1 MSLPSDV
8 RRNPSRSTCI
18 PRRPDSPVSYA
29 LPPSTERNQSLSE
42 SDHGPNSETVNNT
55 GIDPDQTNIH
65 ADLVNDAPAGIE
77 AASLNEAAEC
87 RLCPGDL
94 IDLLIEPRAAAASAI
109 DMLRALR
116 RVLGWGMRAGMDL
129 TAALVQKYMLWCGL
143 FNTSTRLVLSLVYIP
158 GILLYCPCT
167 RFIQEINQIS
177 RTNQHLNNKEQR
189 ETVQCLANTT
199 ASVGPTPIKC
209 HEATAMAFVRCEML
223 STLAE
228 FTPIMVVRIPLYIHW
243 RLGLIVFIGV
253 TGENMVHGA
262 LLSDGDDDSDGA
274 SLPDLDSMDSS
285 EGSYQQRADEL
296 VAQIS
301 RLQGHY
307 ALPVEHAQPSVGGQA
322 PVESKALVS
331 VSFTALQG
339 QWTQML
345 LQDFVDVA
353 AQDGTIFLRLQAAG
367 GLDYTNHQYNFRE
380 IGSLLDL
387 ENSHSRENIFEPIPA
402 SPARSALLETQ
413 RVAASTPVFVLYV
426 YHQDAEPYSD
436 RLRYQSTAGTT
447 LLLQSPVTVRFSVQY
462 ADLATWRAR
471 TYGSTYIHCL
481 TEHQILG
488 HTHRPAIIG
497 SMTICLE
504 DVVSAAGI
512 NFTTFSTMRTEFHM
526 VKEAHV
532 ILRRLARAGTLPGVY
547 RPLLDFVE
555 AMMSDEAMSEVE
567 FTVVR

>member
-1 MSLPSDV
+1 
-8 RRNPSRSTCI
+8 
-18 PRRPDSPVSYA
+18 
-29 LPPSTERNQSLSE
+29 
-42 SDHGPNSETVNNT
+42 
-55 GIDPDQTNIH
+55 
-65 ADLVNDAPAGIE
+65 
-77 AASLNEAAEC
+77 
-87 RLCPGDL
+87 
-94 IDLLIEPRAAAASAI
+94 
-109 DMLRALR
+109 
-116 RVLGWGMRAGMDL
+116 
-129 TAALVQKYMLWCGL
+129 
-143 FNTSTRLVLSLVYIP
+143 
-158 GILLYCPCT
+158 
-167 RFIQEINQIS
+167 
-177 RTNQHLNNKEQR
+177 
-189 ETVQCLANTT
+189 
-199 ASVGPTPIKC
+199 
-209 HEATAMAFVRCEML
+209 MAFVRCEML

-402 SPARSALLETQ
+402 SPARSAFLRLNVWRRALLFLFYTCIT
-413 RVAASTPVFVLYV
+413 RM
-426 YHQDAEPYSD
+426 
-436 RLRYQSTAGTT
+436 
-447 LLLQSPVTVRFSVQY
+447 QSPTAIVFDIKALLALLCCFKVQLRLPGN
-462 ADLATWRAR
+462 LACTHIWEHLYSLPYRA
-471 TYGSTYIHCL
+471 SDP
-481 TEHQILG
+481 
-488 HTHRPAIIG
+488 RPAIIG

-532 ILRRLARAGTLPGVY
+532 ILAVWLVQAPCLG
-547 RPLLDFVE
+547 
-555 AMMSDEAMSEVE
+555 S
-567 FTVVR
+567 TVHYLILWKQ

>member
-8 RRNPSRSTCI
+8 RRNPSRSTHI

-29 LPPSTERNQSLSE
+29 LPPSTEQNQRLSE

-77 AASLNEAAEC
+77 AASLNEAAESVMN
-87 RLCPGDL
+87 PGKL
-94 IDLLIEPRAAAASAI
+94 YTAHLFIS
-109 DMLRALR
+109 LRFGTLP
-116 RVLGWGMRAGMDL
+116 
-129 TAALVQKYMLWCGL
+129 VQ
-143 FNTSTRLVLSLVYIP
+143 
-158 GILLYCPCT
+158 
-167 RFIQEINQIS
+167 
-177 RTNQHLNNKEQR
+177 
-189 ETVQCLANTT
+189 
-199 ASVGPTPIKC
+199 
-209 HEATAMAFVRCEML
+209 ML

-243 RLGLIVFIGV
+243 RLGLTVFIGV
-253 TGENMVHGA
+253 IGENMVHGA

-301 RLQGHY
+301 RLHGHY

-322 PVESKALVS
+322 PVESEALVS
-331 VSFTALQG
+331 VSFTELQG

-345 LQDFVDVA
+345 VLYVA

-447 LLLQSPVTVRFSVQY
+447 LLPQSPVTVASASAVPLSTTAPPALIPVAPPAVVASQNPATEYLLQRFSVQY

-471 TYGSTYIHCL
+471 TYGSAYIHCL
-481 TEHQILG
+481 TERQILG

-497 SMTICLE
+497 SMTIHLE

-512 NFTTFSTMRTEFHM
+512 NFTTFSTMRTEFRM
-526 VKEAHV
+526 VKEVHV

-547 RPLLDFVE
+547 CPLLDFVE
-555 AMMSDEAMSEVE
+555 AMMSEHVLGDDSTWIMHNSEATSEVE
-567 FTVVR
+567 FTVVRCTISSLMTQIRAVIDNLANI

>member
-8 RRNPSRSTCI
+8 RRNPSRSTRI
-18 PRRPDSPVSYA
+18 PRRPDSPVSYV

-77 AASLNEAAEC
+77 AASLNEAAESVMN
-87 RLCPGDL
+87 PGKL
-94 IDLLIEPRAAAASAI
+94 YTAHLFIS
-109 DMLRALR
+109 LRFGTLP
-116 RVLGWGMRAGMDL
+116 
-129 TAALVQKYMLWCGL
+129 VQ
-143 FNTSTRLVLSLVYIP
+143 
-158 GILLYCPCT
+158 
-167 RFIQEINQIS
+167 
-177 RTNQHLNNKEQR
+177 
-189 ETVQCLANTT
+189 
-199 ASVGPTPIKC
+199 
-209 HEATAMAFVRCEML
+209 ML

-228 FTPIMVVRIPLYIHW
+228 FTPIMVVRIPLYIHG
-243 RLGLIVFIGV
+243 RLGLTVFIGV

-274 SLPDLDSMDSS
+274 SLPDLDSVDSS

-322 PVESKALVS
+322 PVESEALVS

-345 LQDFVDVA
+345 VLCRHSELVYLPFILTTP
-353 AQDGTIFLRLQAAG
+353 TIK
-367 GLDYTNHQYNFRE
+367 
-380 IGSLLDL
+380 
-387 ENSHSRENIFEPIPA
+387 NSHSRENIFEPIPA

-413 RVAASTPVFVLYV
+413 RVAASTPVFVLYM

-436 RLRYQSTAGTT
+436 HLRYQSTAGTT
-447 LLLQSPVTVRFSVQY
+447 LLPQSPVTVASASAVPLSTTAPPALIPVAPPAAVASQNPATEYLLQRFSVQY

-481 TEHQILG
+481 TERQILG

-497 SMTICLE
+497 SMTIRLE

-512 NFTTFSTMRTEFHM
+512 NFTTFSTMRTEFRM

-532 ILRRLARAGTLPGVY
+532 ILRRLAHAGTLPGVY
-547 RPLLDFVE
+547 RPLLDFLE
-555 AMMSDEAMSEVE
+555 AMMSERVLGDDSTWIMHNSEAMSEVE
-567 FTVVR
+567 FTVVWCTISSLMTQIRAVIDNLANI

>member
-8 RRNPSRSTCI
+8 RRNPSRSTRI

-29 LPPSTERNQSLSE
+29 LPPSTERNQRLSE

-77 AASLNEAAEC
+77 AASLNKAAESVMN
-87 RLCPGDL
+87 PGKL
-94 IDLLIEPRAAAASAI
+94 YTAHLFVIPHLARIDFIEIR
-109 DMLRALR
+109 D
-116 RVLGWGMRAGMDL
+116 
-129 TAALVQKYMLWCGL
+129 
-143 FNTSTRLVLSLVYIP
+143 
-158 GILLYCPCT
+158 
-167 RFIQEINQIS
+167 
-177 RTNQHLNNKEQR
+177 
-189 ETVQCLANTT
+189 
-199 ASVGPTPIKC
+199 TPSPDVE
-209 HEATAMAFVRCEML
+209 HTG
-223 STLAE
+223 
-228 FTPIMVVRIPLYIHW
+228 RIHPDHG
-243 RLGLIVFIGV
+243 R
-253 TGENMVHGA
+253 ENMVHGA

-274 SLPDLDSMDSS
+274 SLPDLDSVDSS

-322 PVESKALVS
+322 PVESEALVS

-345 LQDFVDVA
+345 LRDFVDVA
-353 AQDGTIFLRLQAAG
+353 AQDGAIFLRLQAAG

-387 ENSHSRENIFEPIPA
+387 ENSPSRENIFEPIPA

-413 RVAASTPVFVLYV
+413 RLAASTPVFVLYV

-447 LLLQSPVTVRFSVQY
+447 LLPQSPVMVASASAVPLSTTAPPALIPVAPPAVVASQNPATEYLLQRFSVQY

-481 TEHQILG
+481 TERQILG

-497 SMTICLE
+497 SMTIRLE

-512 NFTTFSTMRTEFHM
+512 NFTTFSTMRTEFRM

-532 ILRRLARAGTLPGVY
+532 ILRRLARAGILPGVY

-555 AMMSDEAMSEVE
+555 AMMSERVLGDDSTWIMHNSEATSEVE
-567 FTVVR
+567 FTVVRCTISSLMTQIRAVIDNLANI

>member
-8 RRNPSRSTCI
+8 RCNPSRSTCI

-77 AASLNEAAEC
+77 AASLNKAAESVMN
-87 RLCPGDL
+87 PGKL
-94 IDLLIEPRAAAASAI
+94 YTAHLFIS
-109 DMLRALR
+109 LRFGTLP
-116 RVLGWGMRAGMDL
+116 
-129 TAALVQKYMLWCGL
+129 VQ
-143 FNTSTRLVLSLVYIP
+143 
-158 GILLYCPCT
+158 
-167 RFIQEINQIS
+167 
-177 RTNQHLNNKEQR
+177 
-189 ETVQCLANTT
+189 
-199 ASVGPTPIKC
+199 
-209 HEATAMAFVRCEML
+209 ML

-243 RLGLIVFIGV
+243 RLGLTVFIGV

-274 SLPDLDSMDSS
+274 SLPDLDSVDSS

-322 PVESKALVS
+322 PVESEALVS

-339 QWTQML
+339 QPKCLYFVGIQNLSTCRSFCQL
-345 LQDFVDVA
+345 RDFVDVA
-353 AQDGTIFLRLQAAG
+353 AQDGAIFLRLQTAG

-387 ENSHSRENIFEPIPA
+387 ENLHSRENIFEPIPA

-436 RLRYQSTAGTT
+436 HLRHQSTAGTT
-447 LLLQSPVTVRFSVQY
+447 LLPQSPVTVASASAVPLSTIAPPALIPVAPPAVVASQNPATEYLLQRFSVQY

-471 TYGSTYIHCL
+471 TYGSAYIHCL

-488 HTHRPAIIG
+488 ICQSLNIGLLGHTNRPAIIG
-497 SMTICLE
+497 SMTIRLE

-512 NFTTFSTMRTEFHM
+512 NFTTFSTMHTEFCM

-555 AMMSDEAMSEVE
+555 AMMSERVLGDDSTWIMHNSEATSEVE
-567 FTVVR
+567 FTVVRCTISSLMTQIRAVIDNLANI